1 MFVEELVIIPRPVE
15 EVTAAL
21 SSGGVRLLGE
31 SLAEVGEDA
40 VHLRGRVG
48 PGRAATVLTKTV
60 EIQPGPTRR
69 HGDTTL
75 LAFTWRATGVLPLF
89 PELDADLEIRP
100 AGLER
105 TQLTLRGRYA
115 PPGGSV
121 GRGVDRLVLHR
132 IAEATI
138 HAFLADLAKRL
149 DEGESPSPGGPSV
162 PG

>member
-1 MFVEELVIIPRPVE
+1 MFVEGVVIIPRPVE
-15 EVTAAL
+15 EVTAGL

-31 SLAEVGEDA
+31 SLAEVGED
-40 VHLRGRVG
+40 VVLLRSRVG
-48 PGRAATVLTKTV
+48 PGRSGAMLAKTV

-75 LAFTWRATGVLPLF
+75 LAFTWRPTGVLPLF
-89 PELDADLEIRP
+89 PELDADLEVRP

-121 GRGVDRLVLHR
+121 GRGMDRLVLHR

-138 HAFLADLAKRL
+138 RAFLADLAKRL
-149 DEGESPSPGGPSV
+149 DQREPPPPCGRSV